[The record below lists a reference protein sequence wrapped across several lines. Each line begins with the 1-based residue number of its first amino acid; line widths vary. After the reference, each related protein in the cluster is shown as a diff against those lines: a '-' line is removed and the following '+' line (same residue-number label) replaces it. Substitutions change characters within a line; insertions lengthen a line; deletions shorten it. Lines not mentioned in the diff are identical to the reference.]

1 MKKFLAII
9 LLFFIFNS
17 EFRIPN
23 SELIPVYAANLDKQ
37 IKSQQQ
43 SQSDM
48 KKKIQKYNAI
58 AREKSKQSKTLL
70 GQLSRLRQDASASK
84 AKMEDLEKENQK
96 LQNSVSALG
105 KKIDTVRKS
114 MSVIMDTLRARILDI
129 YKYTPEENSLSLIM
143 TSTDPHDAV
152 NTAYMLRCF
161 ANQDQE
167 MLAELMERATELR
180 DARTKLENNKSQI
193 QKQTEELK
201 KKRDEYD
208 STIKKTD
215 SLLKNVQSEQKK
227 AEAAAKE
234 LEAAQRAVGNKI
246 NSLMTQNKTA
256 AATATNTK
264 TKSNVATKSN
274 SSSSSNSKTST
285 KTRTQTSAP
294 STPSLVKTLAWP
306 LSGKVTNPYGS
317 RVHPVFKTKVFNSG
331 IDIKAAAGT
340 SVKAA
345 GPGEVLYQGWLRG
358 FGQVVIIDHGG
369 DLSTVYAHLGGAS
382 VREGSVVKTGTI
394 IGKVGNTGTD
404 SEYGL
409 HFEVRKGGA
418 AQNPMNYLK

>member
-1 MKKFLAII
+1 MKKFFAI
-9 LLFFIFNS
+9 LLIFFISLNFMAA
-17 EFRIPN
+17 
-23 SELIPVYAANLDKQ
+23 YAASIDSQ
-37 IKSQQQ
+37 IKSQQR
-43 SQSDM
+43 SQNDM
-48 KKKIQKYNAI
+48 KKKIQQYNAI

-70 GQLSRLRQDASASK
+70 GQLSRLKEDASVSQ
-84 AKMEDLEKENQK
+84 AKMDNLEKENLK
-96 LQNSVSALG
+96 LQNSVAELN
-105 KKIDTVRKS
+105 KKIENARKS
-114 MSVIMDTLRARILDI
+114 MNVIINTLKARVLDI
-129 YKYTPEENSLSLIM
+129 YKYTPEEDSLSLIM

-161 ANQDQE
+161 ARQDQE
-167 MLAELMERATELR
+167 MIEELVRREIELR
-180 DARTKLENNKSQI
+180 EARQKLEGSKKQI

-201 KKRDEYD
+201 KQRAEYD

-215 SLLKNVQSEQKK
+215 SLLKNVQNEQKK

-246 NSLMTQNKTA
+246 NSLMKQKKTA
-256 AATATNTK
+256 ATKKNQTISNKSESK
-264 TKSNVATKSN
+264 TKSNSKS
-274 SSSSSNSKTST
+274 KVQFEPT
-285 KTRTQTSAP
+285 
-294 STPSLVKTLAWP
+294 STPSSVKSLAWP
-306 LSGKVTNPYGS
+306 LNGKVSVGYGS
-317 RVHPVFKTKVFNSG
+317 RVHPVFKTKIFNSG
-331 IDIKAAAGT
+331 IDIKASSGT

-382 VREGSVVKTGTI
+382 VREGSMVKTGTV

-418 AQNPMNYLK
+418 AQNPMNWLK

>member
-1 MKKFLAII
+1 MKKIFAVI
-9 LLFFIFNS
+9 LILVMSLNFTC
-17 EFRIPN
+17 RQDRRTA
-23 SELIPVYAANLDKQ
+23 YAASIDKQ

-58 AREKSKQSKTLL
+58 AREKSKQSKSLL
-70 GQLSRLRQDASASK
+70 GQLSRLKQDADASQ
-84 AKMEDLEKENQK
+84 AKMDNLEKENQK
-96 LQNSVSALG
+96 LQNSVGALN
-105 KKIDTVRKS
+105 KKIKSVRDS
-114 MSVIMDTLRARILDI
+114 MVVIINTLRARVLDI

-161 ANQDQE
+161 ARQDQE
-167 MLAELMERATELR
+167 MIEELMRRDIELKE
-180 DARTKLENNKSQI
+180 ARLKLERNKSQI

-201 KKRDEYD
+201 KQRAEYD

-215 SLLKNVQSEQKK
+215 SLLKNVQSEQRK

-246 NSLMTQNKTA
+246 NSLMKQKKTA
-256 AATATNTK
+256 AAKKTQTQTKTNTNTK
-264 TKSNVATKSN
+264 TET
-274 SSSSSNSKTST
+274 NSKQ
-285 KTRTQTSAP
+285 RQRDNAP

-306 LSGKVTNPYGS
+306 LNGKVTNQYGS

-331 IDIKAAAGT
+331 IDIKAASGT

-382 VREGSVVKTGTI
+382 VREGSTVKTGTV
-394 IGKVGNTGTD
+394 IGKVGNTGAD

-418 AQNPMNYLK
+418 AQNPMNYLKK

>member
-1 MKKFLAII
+1 MKKFFAVLLI
-9 LLFFIFNS
+9 LIASLNFTA
-17 EFRIPN
+17 
-23 SELIPVYAANLDKQ
+23 YAASIDNQ
-37 IKSQQQ
+37 IKSQKQ

-70 GQLSRLRQDASASK
+70 GQLSRLKEDANASQ
-84 AKMEDLEKENQK
+84 AKMDNLEKENQK
-96 LQNSVSALG
+96 LQNSVSALN
-105 KKIDTVRKS
+105 KKILNLRES
-114 MSVIMDTLRARILDI
+114 INVILSTLRARLLDI

-152 NTAYMLRCF
+152 NTAYMLHRF
-161 ANQDQE
+161 MRQDQE
-167 MLAELMERATELR
+167 MIDELAVRILELNEARA
-180 DARTKLENNKSQI
+180 KIENNKRQI

-208 STIKKTD
+208 NTIKKTD
-215 SLLKNVQSEQKK
+215 SLLKNVQNEQKK
-227 AEAAAKE
+227 AESAAKE

-246 NSLMTQNKTA
+246 NSLMKQKKNA
-256 AATATNTK
+256 AAKKTQTETK
-264 TKSNVATKSN
+264 TKTNSEANPKS
-274 SSSSSNSKTST
+274 KRQRETE
-285 KTRTQTSAP
+285 P

-306 LSGKVTNPYGS
+306 LNGKVTNQYGS
-317 RVHPVFKTKVFNSG
+317 RIHPVFKTKVFNSG
-331 IDIKAAAGT
+331 IDIKAASGT

-369 DLSTVYAHLGGAS
+369 DLSTVYAHLGGAN
-382 VREGSVVKTGTI
+382 VREGSVVKTGTV

-418 AQNPMNYLK
+418 AQNPINYLKK

>member
-1 MKKFLAII
+1 MKKIFAA
-9 LLFFIFNS
+9 LLIF
-17 EFRIPN
+17 
-23 SELIPVYAANLDKQ
+23 VMALDLTAWGASIDSQ
-37 IKSQQQ
+37 IKSQQR

-48 KKKIQKYNAI
+48 KKKIQQYNAI

-70 GQLSRLRQDASASK
+70 GQLSRLKQDASASQS
-84 AKMEDLEKENQK
+84 KMNDLEKENIR
-96 LQNSVSALG
+96 LQNSVGEIS
-105 KKIDTVRKS
+105 KKIATVRES
-114 MSVIMDTLRARILDI
+114 MAVIINTLRARILDI

-143 TSTDPHDAV
+143 TSNGPHDAL
-152 NTAYMLRCF
+152 NTAYMLQCF
-161 ANQDQE
+161 ARQDNE
-167 MLAELMERATELR
+167 MLEELVRRENELNE
-180 DARTKLENNKSQI
+180 ARRQLESNKSQI

-201 KKRDEYD
+201 KKRAEYD

-246 NSLMTQNKTA
+246 NSLTRQKKANSAK
-256 AATATNTK
+256 
-264 TKSNVATKSN
+264 KSQGAK
-274 SSSSSNSKTST
+274 SSSKPQQA
-285 KTRTQTSAP
+285 QTSSP
-294 STPSLVKTLAWP
+294 SSVKTLIWP
-306 LSGKVTNPYGS
+306 VNGTVTMQYGS

-340 SVKAA
+340 PIKAA

-382 VREGSVVKTGTI
+382 VREGSVVKAGTV
-394 IGKVGNTGTD
+394 IGRVGNSGTD

-409 HFEVRKGGA
+409 HFEVRKNGA
-418 AQNPMNYLK
+418 AQNPMNYLRK